1 MRRQTTLSH
10 GDVERSEQ
18 LELLPQ
24 RAVVSG
30 PVDLSY
36 IPRLKDTAR
45 AIEYACSLADLDPK
59 QLCPDVVPDK
69 TAWSLITTGKRE
81 PRFGEA
87 WRFNK
92 RVGNSAL
99 SLYFAYVDGWDLG
112 YMRLR
117 VDDAQRRIREL
128 EEQVAERDRAIQFI
142 VDAAHRRGG
151 A

>member
-1 MRRQTTLSH
+1 MRRQTTVSH
-10 GDVERSEQ
+10 NDVERSEQ
-18 LELLPQ
+18 LELLPN

-30 PVDLSY
+30 PVDLNY

-92 RVGNSAL
+92 RVGNRAL
-99 SLYFAYVDGWDLG
+99 SRYFAHVDGWDLS

-128 EEQVAERDRAIQFI
+128 EEQVAERDRAIQLI
-142 VDAAHRRGG
+142 VDAAHRRGSS
-151 A
+151 